1 MEIQTT
7 TALRKI
13 KRLDKRVRLCRG
25 GSAAGKTICILLILI
40 DYAIRNKDKTISV
53 VTSTVPALRRG
64 SYRDFE
70 LILKGLNRYKE
81 SQHNKSLMRYTFTS
95 GSYIE
100 FFSTESEERLRGARR
115 QVLYVNEANTITRD
129 MYNALAIRT
138 TEHIFLDW
146 NPTSL
151 FWADRD
157 LVGQADTDYIT
168 LTYKDNEALPVSVV
182 KELEKAIPKAK
193 TSEYWANF
201 VRVYLEGQTGN
212 LEGACIPEWYEIPQI
227 PEDAKL
233 LGYGLD
239 FGYSVDSSSLVSL
252 YKYNDSYIFDEML
265 YRKGMLNSDISQ
277 FLKNNNVKDIVW
289 ADSSEPKSIQEI
301 QNYGH
306 QILGVKKGRDSI
318 VYGINL
324 INQNKIYVTKKSK
337 NLQQE
342 LRGYVWLKDKLGNTL
357 QKPNPM
363 SGDHA
368 IDAARYVMMSVLDNP
383 HKGQYYIY

>member
-182 KELEKAIPKAK
+182 KTGDPLPPPCIMTLTENEWGQEEK
-193 TSEYWANF
+193 N
-201 VRVYLEGQTGN
+201 G
-212 LEGACIPEWYEIPQI
+212 
-227 PEDAKL
+227 
-233 LGYGLD
+233 
-239 FGYSVDSSSLVSL
+239 
-252 YKYNDSYIFDEML
+252 
-265 YRKGMLNSDISQ
+265 
-277 FLKNNNVKDIVW
+277 
-289 ADSSEPKSIQEI
+289 
-301 QNYGH
+301 
-306 QILGVKKGRDSI
+306 
-318 VYGINL
+318 
-324 INQNKIYVTKKSK
+324 
-337 NLQQE
+337 
-342 LRGYVWLKDKLGNTL
+342 
-357 QKPNPM
+357 
-363 SGDHA
+363 
-368 IDAARYVMMSVLDNP
+368 
-383 HKGQYYIY
+383 